1 MLANTQKNDFLL
13 LKTLLMD
20 AIDFSI
26 DNQANISDLEES
38 MSNSFDSIMEQLQD
52 IEIELY
58 DRLSSLENR
67 ISDFIDRYE
76 ASLIPSSC
84 EDDEEL
90 PF

>member
-58 DRLSSLENR
+58 DRLSSL
-67 ISDFIDRYE
+67 
-76 ASLIPSSC
+76 
-84 EDDEEL
+84 
-90 PF
+90 

>member
-67 ISDFIDRYE
+67 ISDFIDHYE